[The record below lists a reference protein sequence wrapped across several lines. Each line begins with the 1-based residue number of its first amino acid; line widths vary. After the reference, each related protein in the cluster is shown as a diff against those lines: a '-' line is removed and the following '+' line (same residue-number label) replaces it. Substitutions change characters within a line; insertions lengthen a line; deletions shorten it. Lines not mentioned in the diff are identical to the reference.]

1 MQYKVNIGLMMIG
14 GNMSDYV
21 IMTDTG
27 CDVEFETLR
36 EWGVGFRGLS
46 FHFEGDKEYKEG
58 EMEKSEFYSRMRAGE
73 VSKTSAVNS
82 QNFKD
87 LFEEPLKEGKDILY
101 LGFSSGISATSNS
114 AQMAANELRE
124 EYPER
129 KIITIDTL
137 AASAGQGL
145 MIHYAVEKKNA
156 GANIEENAQ
165 YIREMIPHLA
175 HWFTVEDLV
184 YLKRGGRVS
193 ATAAFAAGVLG
204 IKPVL
209 HVDDEGHLINMQKVR
224 GRDQSL
230 KTIAKKYI
238 ETAKDP
244 KGTYYISHG
253 DCLDDAKKLESM
265 IEAEGGGKCS
275 MFATIGTIIGSHAGP
290 GTIALFFLAS
300 GR

>member
-1 MQYKVNIGLMMIG
+1 
-14 GNMSDYV
+14 MSEYV
-21 IMTDTG
+21 IMSDTG
-27 CDVEFETLR
+27 CDIEFETLR

-46 FHFEGDKEYKEG
+46 FHFEGDREYQEG
-58 EMEKSEFYSRMRAGE
+58 EMPKSEFYARMRAGD

-82 QNFKD
+82 QSFKE
-87 LFEEPLKEGKDILY
+87 LFEETLREDKDILY

-124 EYPER
+124 EYPQR

-145 MIHYAVEKKNA
+145 MIYYAVEKKKA
-156 GANIEENAQ
+156 GADIEENAQ
-165 YIREMIPHLA
+165 YIRDMIPHLA

-209 HVDDEGHLINMQKVR
+209 HVDDEGRLINMMKVR
-224 GRDQSL
+224 GRDMSL
-230 KTIAKKYI
+230 KTIAKKYV

-244 KGTYYISHG
+244 KGIYFMSHG
-253 DCLDDAKKLESM
+253 DCLEDAKKLESM
-265 IEAEGGGKCS
+265 IEAEGGGKCAL
-275 MFATIGTIIGSHAGP
+275 FTTIGTIIGSHAGP
-290 GTIALFFLAS
+290 GTIALFFLAD

>member
-1 MQYKVNIGLMMIG
+1 MIG
-14 GNMSDYV
+14 GIMSDYV
-21 IMTDTG
+21 IMSDTG
-27 CDVEFETLR
+27 CDIEFETLR

-46 FHFEGDKEYKEG
+46 FHFEGDREYQEG
-58 EMEKSEFYSRMRAGE
+58 DMEKSEFYSRMRAGD

-82 QNFKD
+82 HDFHE
-87 LFEEPLKEGKDILY
+87 LFEVALKEGKDILY

-114 AQMAANELRE
+114 AEIAANELRD
-124 EYPER
+124 EYPDR

-145 MIHYAVEKKNA
+145 MIYYAVEKKKA
-156 GANIEENAQ
+156 GADIEENET

-193 ATAAFAAGVLG
+193 ATAAFAAGILG

-209 HVDDEGHLINMQKVR
+209 HVDDEGHLINMMKVR
-224 GRDQSL
+224 GRDMSL
-230 KTIAKKYI
+230 KTIAKKYM

-244 KGTYYISHG
+244 NGIYYISHG
-253 DCLDDAKKLESM
+253 DCLEDAKKLESM
-265 IEAEGGGKCS
+265 IVAEGGSRCAL
-275 MFATIGTIIGSHAGP
+275 FTTIGMIIGSHAGP
-290 GTIALFFLAS
+290 GTIALFFLAN

>member
-1 MQYKVNIGLMMIG
+1 MDN
-14 GNMSDYV
+14 YV
-21 IMTDTG
+21 IMSDTG
-27 CDVEFETLR
+27 CDIEFDTLKD
-36 EWGVGFRGLS
+36 WGVGFRGLT
-46 FHFEGDKEYKEG
+46 FHFEGDTEYKEG
-58 EMEKSEFYSRMRAGE
+58 EMSKSEFYKRMRAGE
-73 VSKTSAVNS
+73 VSRTSAVNS
-82 QNFKD
+82 QSFRE

-114 AQMAANELRE
+114 AEMAANELRD

-145 MIHYAVEKKNA
+145 ILYYAVEKKKS
-156 GANIEENAQ
+156 GAVIEENAQ
-165 YIREMIPHLA
+165 YVRDMLPKLA

-193 ATAAFAAGVLG
+193 AAAAFASGVLG

-209 HVDDEGHLINMQKVR
+209 HVDDEGHLINMMKVR
-224 GRDQSL
+224 GREQSL
-230 KTIAKKYI
+230 KAIAKKYI
-238 ETAKDP
+238 ETAQDT
-244 KGTYYISHG
+244 KGIYFISHG
-253 DCLDDAKKLESM
+253 DCIEDAKLLESM
-265 IEAEGGGKCS
+265 IVAEGGSECALITG
-275 MFATIGTIIGSHAGP
+275 IGTIIGSHAGP

>member
-1 MQYKVNIGLMMIG
+1 
-14 GNMSDYV
+14 MSDYV
-21 IMTDTG
+21 IMSDTG
-27 CDVEFETLR
+27 CDIEFDMLR

-46 FHFEGDKEYKEG
+46 FHFEGDIEHPEG
-58 EMEKSEFYSRMRAGE
+58 EMPKSEFYARMRAGE

-82 QNFKD
+82 QSFKE
-87 LFEEPLKEGKDILY
+87 LFEEALKDGHDILY
-101 LGFSSGISATSNS
+101 IGFSSGISATSSS
-114 AQMAANELRE
+114 AEMAANELRE
-124 EYPER
+124 EYPDR
-129 KIITIDTL
+129 KIVTIDTL
-137 AASAGQGL
+137 CASAGEGL
-145 MIHYAVEKKNA
+145 ILHYAVEKKNE
-156 GANIEENAQ
+156 GADIEENAE
-165 YIREMIPHLA
+165 YVRSLIPNLA

-193 ATAAFAAGVLG
+193 AAAAFAGGVLG

-209 HVDDEGHLINMQKVR
+209 HVDDEGRLVNMMKVR

-238 ETAKDP
+238 ETAQDP
-244 KGTYYISHG
+244 KGIYYISHG

-265 IEAEGGGKCS
+265 IEAEGGGKCAL
-275 MFATIGTIIGSHAGP
+275 FTGIGTIIGSHAGP

>member
-1 MQYKVNIGLMMIG
+1 
-14 GNMSDYV
+14 MSDYV
-21 IMTDTG
+21 ILTDTG
-27 CDVEFETLR
+27 CDIEFDTLR

-46 FHFEGDKEYKEG
+46 FHFEGDREYKEG

-82 QNFKD
+82 QTFKE
-87 LFEEPLKEGKDILY
+87 LFEESLKEGKDILY

-114 AQMAANELRE
+114 AMMAANELSE
-124 EYPER
+124 EYPDR
-129 KIITIDTL
+129 KIVTIDTL
-137 AASAGQGL
+137 SASAGQGL
-145 MIHYAVEKKNA
+145 IIHYAVEKKKE
-156 GANIEENAQ
+156 GATLEENEK
-165 YIREMIPHLA
+165 YIRDMLLKLA

-209 HVDDEGHLINMQKVR
+209 HVDDEGHLINMMKVR
-224 GRDQSL
+224 GRDMSL
-230 KTIAKKYI
+230 KTIAKKYV
-238 ETAKDP
+238 ETAQDP
-244 KGTYYISHG
+244 KGIYYISHG
-253 DCLDDAKKLESM
+253 DCLDDAKKLESF
-265 IEAEGGGKCS
+265 IEAEGGGKCAL
-275 MFATIGTIIGSHAGP
+275 FTTIGMIIGSHAGP